1 MKKVIIA
8 FGILFFC
15 LSVFAQSDFFYG
27 TGGKRIHFKI
37 RKDLVF
43 VKAKQDAKEN
53 VLSLFKNIE
62 INNPEFI
69 IATIDTA
76 QIQLKNLQRNQDIN
90 DVTYM
95 LEYSDGVLQAPTEGV
110 FVKCREGQTI
120 DRVISKVGLQKVVKS
135 IRLINSKQQI
145 FRAELNVSLN
155 DIMDVAIRLYETGLV
170 EFAEPDFMRLL
181 HPANPYFPNQ
191 WGLKNTGQYGGIAG
205 CDIKAESA
213 WGITKGDG
221 NIKIAVIDEGVEL
234 THPDL
239 SGNLLTGF
247 DATTGSSGGSGGG
260 PQAGDYHGT
269 CCAGIAAAIDNSIG
283 IIGVAPNCKIIPVRI
298 AYIIYIEGKRRWLT
312 SDSWIK
318 SGIEYAWSTVNA
330 DVLSNSWGGG
340 APSSTTTSEI
350 QNAVT
355 YGRDGKG
362 SLVVFAAGNENLGAV
377 AYPASL
383 STVIA
388 VGAIS
393 QCGERKSL
401 SSCDGE
407 EWGSN
412 YGTNLDIVAP
422 GVKIYTTTL
431 NGNYISDF
439 NGTSAACPHVA
450 GVAALVLSVNPN
462 LTVQQVRNIIESTAQ
477 KVRPDLYTYSTTS
490 GHPNGTWNNQMGY
503 GLVDAYAAVQA
514 AASSCVDN
522 FTNQTV
528 STNTTVVGCDD
539 LTVQN
544 VTVTNNAQL
553 KLEAPGEVTINGLFE
568 VQSGSVLEIK

>member
-1 MKKVIIA
+1 MKKIIVA

-27 TGGKRIHFKI
+27 TGGEKIHFKI
-37 RKDLVF
+37 RKDMVL
-43 VKAKQDAKEN
+43 VKAKQEAKEN
-53 VLSLFKNIE
+53 ISSLFKNIE

-76 QIQLKNLQRNQDIN
+76 QIQLKSLQQNQDIT
-90 DVTYM
+90 DITYM

-120 DRVISKVGLQKVVKS
+120 DKVMSKVDLQKVVKS

-155 DIMDVAIRLYETGLV
+155 DIMDAAIRLYETGLV

-181 HPANPYFPNQ
+181 HPAANPYFPNQ
-191 WGLKNTGQYGGIAG
+191 WGLENTGQYGGIAG
-205 CDIKAESA
+205 YDIKAESA
-213 WGITKGDG
+213 WGITKGDS

-239 SGNLLTGF
+239 SGNLLSGF
-247 DATTGSSGGSGGG
+247 DATTGSSSGSGGG

-269 CCAGIAAAIDNSIG
+269 CCAGIAAALDNNIG
-283 IIGVAPNCKIIPVRI
+283 IIGVAPSCKIIPIRI
-298 AYIIYIEGKRRWLT
+298 AYNNSSGNWVTY
-312 SDSWIK
+312 DSWIK
-318 SGIEYAWSTVNA
+318 NGIEYAWSTADA

-340 APSSTTTSEI
+340 APSSTITSEI

-355 YGRDGKG
+355 YGRNGKG
-362 SLVVFAAGNENLGAV
+362 SLVVFCSMNGNSAV

-393 QCGERKSL
+393 QCGERKSF

-407 EWGSN
+407 GWGSN
-412 YGTNLDIVAP
+412 YGTNLDIIAP

-462 LTVQQVRNIIESTAQ
+462 LIVQQVRNIIESTAQ

-490 GHPNGTWNNQMGY
+490 GHPNGTWNNEMGY
-503 GLVDAYAAVQA
+503 GLVNAYAAVQA

-522 FTNQTV
+522 FINQTV
-528 STNTTVVGCDD
+528 STNQTVVGCDD

-553 KLEAPGEVTINGLFE
+553 KLEASGEVTINGLFE